1 MEVVGAVEQGL
12 RMRSLRWF
20 LRLLARLF
28 FRSIEVVGSGNV
40 PRDGGGLLVAWHP
53 NGLADGI
60 LVLGFC
66 PRPVTFGAR
75 HGLFRLPI
83 IGWMLR
89 GAGAVPLYRRRD
101 RGEPGARMSDEER
114 RAANHRSLGA
124 LAATARRSLVAIFP
138 EGATHDEPGL
148 LELRAGAA
156 RLFQLAQEDG
166 GRPVLVP
173 VGLHY
178 ERKHAFRSRALVAF
192 YPPVELPEDL
202 RAERR
207 RPRGRRVSSA
217 ACGGSGSEDPRTQ
230 RSRSDAAAAGGT
242 FVDRVTRLIQEHLI
256 EVTHPTESWE
266 LHRAMERVRSLV
278 RAERAAREGAPRLP
292 RAPMQQRDA
301 GFARVWAGYRKQRA
315 IDPRVVDRLVL
326 RVTRYGEALRLLGL
340 SDRDLDGA
348 PVWRTVWRTSLLCA
362 EALVMLLLLPTVVL
376 IGNLVNLPAALLIVL
391 GARKLSATRKEQ
403 AGLKMFLGLIVLPTA
418 WMAASLAVG
427 LAWAEP
433 LPGFDWR
440 PEALWARVA
449 GMLALCLLSALLG
462 LRYHRFIAE
471 LRHGLRAL
479 WAGGFRRGTVERL
492 RRRRSELYDEVIGL
506 VAALDV

>member
-114 RAANHRSLGA
+114 RAANQGSLGA
-124 LAATARRSLVAIFP
+124 LAAKARRSLVAIFP

-156 RLFQLAQEDG
+156 RLFQLAHEDG

-202 RAERR
+202 RPE
-207 RPRGRRVSSA
+207 
-217 ACGGSGSEDPRTQ
+217 
-230 RSRSDAAAAGGT
+230 T
-242 FVDRVTRLIQEHLI
+242 FVDRLTGLIQEHLI

-348 PVWRTVWRTSLLCA
+348 PVGRTVWRTFLLCA

-391 GARKLSATRKEQ
+391 GARRLSATRKEQ

-427 LAWAEP
+427 LAWTEP

-449 GMLALCLLSALLG
+449 GMLALCVLSALLG

>member
-1 MEVVGAVEQGL
+1 MVAAVERGL
-12 RMRSLRWF
+12 RMRGLRWF

-28 FRSIEVVGSGNV
+28 FRSVEVVGGENV

-60 LVLGFC
+60 LLLGFC
-66 PRPVTFGAR
+66 PRSVTFGAR

-83 IGWMLR
+83 VGWLLR
-89 GAGAVPLYRRRD
+89 GVGAVPLYRRRD

-124 LAATARRSLVAIFP
+124 LASAARQSFVAIFP
-138 EGATHDEPGL
+138 EGATHDEPQV

-156 RLFQLAQEDG
+156 RLFQLAQESG
-166 GRPVLVP
+166 GDPLLVP

-178 ERKHAFRSRALVAF
+178 ERKHAFRSRALLAF
-192 YPPVELPEDL
+192 YPPVELPENL
-202 RAERR
+202 RAE
-207 RPRGRRVSSA
+207 
-217 ACGGSGSEDPRTQ
+217 
-230 RSRSDAAAAGGT
+230 T
-242 FVDRVTRLIQEHLI
+242 FVDRLTGLIQQHLI

-266 LHRAMERVRSLV
+266 LHRAMEQVRSLV
-278 RAERAAREGAPRLP
+278 RAEQAAREGVPRLR
-292 RAPMQQRDA
+292 RAPMQERDE

-315 IDPRVVDRLVL
+315 IDPGVVDRLVA

-348 PVWRTVWRTSLLCA
+348 PLGRTVWRVILLGA
-362 EALVMLLLLPTVVL
+362 EALLMLLLLPTVVL
-376 IGNLVNLPAALLIVL
+376 IGNLVNLPAALLVAL
-391 GARKLSATRKEQ
+391 GARKLSVTRKEQ
-403 AGLKMFLGLIVLPTA
+403 AGLKMFLGLIILPMA

-427 LAWAEP
+427 LAWTEP

-440 PEALWARVA
+440 PEALWVRVA
-449 GMLALCLLSALLG
+449 GMLALCVLSALLG

-471 LRHGLRAL
+471 LGHGLRAL
-479 WAGGFRRGTVERL
+479 WVGGFRRDTVKRL
-492 RRRRSELYDEVIGL
+492 RRQRSALYDEVIGL
-506 VAALDV
+506 VAVLDV

>member
-1 MEVVGAVEQGL
+1 MVAAVERGL
-12 RMRSLRWF
+12 RMRGLRWF

-28 FRSIEVVGSGNV
+28 FRSVEVVGSENV

-53 NGLADGI
+53 NGLADGT
-60 LVLGFC
+60 LLLGFC

-83 IGWMLR
+83 VGWLLR

-124 LAATARRSLVAIFP
+124 LASAARQSFVAIFP
-138 EGATHDEPGL
+138 EGATHDEPRL

-156 RLFQLAQEDG
+156 RLFQLAQEG
-166 GRPVLVP
+166 GGDPLLVP

-178 ERKHAFRSRALVAF
+178 ERKHAFRSRALLAF

-202 RAERR
+202 R
-207 RPRGRRVSSA
+207 
-217 ACGGSGSEDPRTQ
+217 SE
-230 RSRSDAAAAGGT
+230 T
-242 FVDRVTRLIQEHLI
+242 FVDRLTGLIQQHLI

-266 LHRAMERVRSLV
+266 LHRAMEQVRSLV
-278 RAERAAREGAPRLP
+278 RAEQAAREGVPRLR
-292 RAPMQQRDA
+292 RAPMQERDE

-315 IDPRVVDRLVL
+315 IDPGVVDRLVA

-348 PVWRTVWRTSLLCA
+348 PLGRTVWRVILLGA
-362 EALVMLLLLPTVVL
+362 EALLMLLLLPTVVL
-376 IGNLVNLPAALLIVL
+376 IGNLVNLPAALLVAL
-391 GARKLSATRKEQ
+391 GARKLSVTRKEQ
-403 AGLKMFLGLIVLPTA
+403 AGLKMFLGLIILPMA

-427 LAWAEP
+427 LAWTEP

-440 PEALWARVA
+440 PEALWVRVA
-449 GMLALCLLSALLG
+449 GMLALCVLSALLG

-471 LRHGLRAL
+471 LGHGLRAL
-479 WAGGFRRGTVERL
+479 WVGGFRRDTVKRL
-492 RRRRSELYDEVIGL
+492 RRQRSALYDEVIGL
-506 VAALDV
+506 VAVLDV